1 MRKAKIICTMGP
13 ASRDEPTLG
22 KLVAAGMD
30 VARLNF
36 SHGTYDDHALALGN
50 VRRAAEVAGR
60 PVGILLDLQG
70 PKIRVG
76 KIQGGKVRLETG
88 SEVTITVLSTVPG
101 TAQRFTCSYAGLPD
115 DVSMGDPVLIN
126 DGAIRLEVIAIEN
139 REVRCRVLVG
149 GLLSDHK
156 GINLPGTPVST
167 PALTPKDIEDL
178 KFGLTMEVDYIALSF
193 VRSADDIRQVKRYA
207 PTTPIIAKLEK
218 PQAVDRVDEI
228 AQLAEG
234 VMIARGDLGVEMPL
248 ERVPLI
254 QKSAIERTNY
264 YGKIAIVATQM
275 LESMIVSPQ
284 PTRAEVSDVAN
295 AVLDGA
301 DAVMLSA
308 ETATGANPI
317 EAVKTMAAIIEE
329 VERSA
334 RYQSLPEAILDRG
347 ESTFATAVAKAC
359 AAAAGQLGIGTICV
373 YTRTG
378 ETARQVAEY
387 RPQARI
393 VAFTASEV
401 AYRRMALY
409 WGVTARRV
417 PRAFDTTD
425 EMIASIAHTLVAAG
439 EAMRGEAIV
448 IASAVPPNRPT
459 FGASMM
465 QIHRL

>member
-13 ASRDEPTLG
+13 ASREEPTLS
-22 KLVAAGMD
+22 KLVEAGMD

-36 SHGTYDDHALALGN
+36 SHGTHEDHLRAMTA
-50 VRRAAEVAGR
+50 VRRAADLAGR
-60 PVGILLDLQG
+60 PVALLLDLQG

-76 KIQGGKVRLETG
+76 KIEGGKAHLEAG
-88 SEVTITVLSTVPG
+88 SEVVISSDPNLLG
-101 TAQRFTCSYAGLPD
+101 NAQRFSCSYQGLPD
-115 DVSMGDPVLIN
+115 DVSLGDPVLVN
-126 DGAIRLEVIAIEN
+126 DGAIRLEVIGIAE
-139 REVRCRVLVG
+139 REVKCRVLVG
-149 GLLSDHK
+149 GIVSDHK
-156 GINLPGTPVST
+156 GINLPGTPVSI
-167 PALTPKDIEDL
+167 PALTPKDIDDL
-178 KFGLTMEVDYIALSF
+178 KFGLEHVVDYLAMSF
-193 VRSADDIRQVKRYA
+193 VRSADDLRLIKRYA
-207 PTTPIIAKLEK
+207 PTTPVIAKLEK
-218 PQAVDRVDEI
+218 PQAVDRIDEI

-254 QKSAIERTNY
+254 QKTAIERTNY

-301 DAVMLSA
+301 DSVMLSA
-308 ETATGANPI
+308 ETATGAHPV
-317 EAVKTMAAIIEE
+317 EAVRTMAAIIEE

-334 RYQSLPEAILDRG
+334 RYQALPEATLDRG
-347 ESTFATAVAKAC
+347 ESTFATAVARAC
-359 AAAAGQLGIGTICV
+359 AAAAQQLGIGTICV

-378 ETARQVAEY
+378 ETARQIAEY

-409 WGVTARRV
+409 WGVTARKV
-417 PRAFDTTD
+417 AKPFETTD
-425 EMIASIAHTLVAAG
+425 DLISTIAQTLVGAG

>member
-13 ASRDEPTLG
+13 ASREEPTLG
-22 KLVAAGMD
+22 KLVEAGMD

-36 SHGTYDDHALALGN
+36 SHGTHDDHLRAIGA

-60 PVGILLDLQG
+60 PVGLLLDLQG

-76 KIQGGKVRLETG
+76 SVEGGKALLEPGT
-88 SEVTITVLSTVPG
+88 EVTIGVDTSVPG
-101 TAQRFTCSYAGLPD
+101 NAQRFSCSYAGLPD
-115 DVSMGDPVLIN
+115 DVSLGDPVLIN
-126 DGAIRLEVIAIEN
+126 DGAIRLEVSAISGK
-139 REVRCRVLVG
+139 EVRCRVVVG
-149 GLLSDHK
+149 GVLSDHK
-156 GINLPGTPVST
+156 GINLPGTPVSI

-178 KFGLTMEVDYIALSF
+178 QFGLAHEVDYVALSF
-193 VRSADDIRQVKRYA
+193 VRSADDIRLIKKYA
-207 PTTPIIAKLEK
+207 PATPVIAKLEK

-254 QKSAIERTNY
+254 QKSAIERTSH

-308 ETATGANPI
+308 ETAIGAHPI
-317 EAVKTMAAIIEE
+317 GAVKTMAAIVEE

-334 RYQSLPEAILDRG
+334 RYQSLPDPTLDRG

-373 YTRTG
+373 YSRTG

-409 WGVTARRV
+409 WGVSARRV
-417 PRAFDTTD
+417 KKPFETTD
-425 EMIASIAHTLVAAG
+425 EMIATIAQTLVSAG

>member
-1 MRKAKIICTMGP
+1 MRKGKIICTMGP
-13 ASRDEPTLG
+13 ASREEPTLG
-22 KLVAAGMD
+22 RLVEAGMD

-36 SHGTYDDHALALGN
+36 SHGTHADHLDAIGA
-50 VRRAAEVAGR
+50 VRKAAEVAGR
-60 PVGILLDLQG
+60 PIGILLDLQG

-76 KIQGGKVRLETG
+76 KIEGGKVKLDTGAETM
-88 SEVTITVLSTVPG
+88 ITVEQVEG
-101 TAQRFTCSYAGLPD
+101 NAQRFSCSYEGLSE
-115 DVSMGDPVLIN
+115 DVSLGDPILIN
-126 DGAIRLEVIAIEN
+126 DGAIRLEVIAIIGKEL
-139 REVRCRVLVG
+139 RCRVVVG

-156 GINLPGTPVST
+156 GINLPGTPVSI

-178 KFGLTMEVDYIALSF
+178 KFGLEHEVDYLAMSF
-193 VRSADDIRQVKRYA
+193 VRSADDIRLIKRYA
-207 PTTPIIAKLEK
+207 PTTPIIAKLQK

-234 VMIARGDLGVEMPL
+234 VMVARGDLGVEMPL

-254 QKSAIERTNY
+254 QKSTIERTNY

-308 ETATGANPI
+308 ETATGAWPVQ
-317 EAVKTMAAIIEE
+317 AVETMARIVKE
-329 VERSA
+329 VEGSA
-334 RYQSLPEAILDRG
+334 RYQGMPEAILDRG

-378 ETARQVAEY
+378 ETARQIAEY

-417 PRAFDTTD
+417 NKPFETTD
-425 EMIASIAHTLVAAG
+425 EMIASIAQSLVGAG

-448 IASAVPPNRPT
+448 IASAVPPNRQT

>member
-13 ASRDEPTLG
+13 ASREEPTLG
-22 KLVAAGMD
+22 RLVEAGMD

-36 SHGTYDDHALALGN
+36 SHGTHDDHLRALTA
-50 VRRAAEVAGR
+50 VRKAAELAGR
-60 PVGILLDLQG
+60 PIGVMLDMQG

-76 KIQGGKVRLETG
+76 KIEGGKVRLEPGAET
-88 SEVTITVLSTVPG
+88 VITVQSDVLG
-101 TAQRFTCSYAGLPD
+101 NAQRFACSYEGLPN
-115 DVSMGDPVLIN
+115 DVSLGDPVLVN
-126 DGAIRLEVIAIEN
+126 DGAIRLEVIAISGKD
-139 REVRCRVLVG
+139 VRCRVVQG

-156 GINLPGTPVST
+156 GINLPGAAVSI

-178 KFGLTMEVDYIALSF
+178 KFGLEHEVDYVAMSF
-193 VRSADDIRQVKRYA
+193 VRSADDIRLVKRYA

-218 PQAVDRVDEI
+218 PQAVDRIDEI

-254 QKSAIERTNY
+254 QKTAIERTNY
-264 YGKIAIVATQM
+264 YGKVAIVATQM

-301 DAVMLSA
+301 DSVMLSA

-317 EAVKTMAAIIEE
+317 EAVKTMAAIVEE

-334 RYQSLPEAILDRG
+334 RYQAMPETILDRG

-378 ETARQVAEY
+378 ETARQIAHY

-417 PRAFDTTD
+417 RKQFETTED
-425 EMIASIAHTLVAAG
+425 MISNIAQTLVGLG

>member
-36 SHGTYDDHALALGN
+36 SHGTHEDHARAIAA
-50 VRRAAEVAGR
+50 VRKAAEHAGR
-60 PVGILLDLQG
+60 PIGILLDLQG

-76 KIQGGKVRLETG
+76 KIKGGKVALKEG
-88 SEVTITVLSTVPG
+88 SEVTIVGDATEAAG
-101 TAQRFTCSYAGLPD
+101 NEKRFACSYEGISD
-115 DVSMGDPVLIN
+115 DVSPGDPILIN
-126 DGAIRLEVIAIEN
+126 DGAIRLEVIKIVKG
-139 REVRCRVLVG
+139 EVRCRVVVG
-149 GLLSDHK
+149 GLISDHK
-156 GINLPGTPVST
+156 GINLPGTAVSI

-178 KFGLTMEVDYIALSF
+178 KFGLEHNVDYAALSF
-193 VRSADDIRQVKRYA
+193 VRSADDIRQIKRYA

-228 AQLAEG
+228 AQLADG

-264 YGKIAIVATQM
+264 YGKISIVATQM

-308 ETATGANPI
+308 AE
-317 EAVKTMAAIIEE
+317 
-329 VERSA
+329 
-334 RYQSLPEAILDRG
+334 
-347 ESTFATAVAKAC
+347 
-359 AAAAGQLGIGTICV
+359 QLGIGTICV

-378 ETARQVAEY
+378 ETAKQIAGY

-393 VAFTASEV
+393 VAFTASPES
-401 AYRRMALY
+401 YRRMALY

-417 PRAFDTTD
+417 AKPFETTD
-425 EMIASIAHTLVAAG
+425 EMISTIAQTLVGAG
-439 EAMRGEAIV
+439 EAMRGEAVV

>member
-1 MRKAKIICTMGP
+1 MGP
-13 ASRDEPTLG
+13 ASREEPVLG

-36 SHGTYDDHALALGN
+36 SHGTHEDHARTIAN
-50 VRRAAEVAGR
+50 VRRAAETAGR
-60 PVGILLDLQG
+60 PIALLADLQG

-76 KIQGGKVRLETG
+76 KIKGGKVQLKEDAEVVIDVGLEG
-88 SEVTITVLSTVPG
+88 LG
-101 TAQRFTCSYAGLPD
+101 TAQRFSCSYEGLPD
-115 DVSMGDPVLIN
+115 DVTPGDPILIN
-126 DGAIRLEVIAIEN
+126 DGAIRLEVVKVAKK
-139 REVRCRVLVG
+139 EVHAKVIVG
-149 GLLSDHK
+149 GMLSDHK
-156 GINLPGTPVST
+156 GINLPGTAVSI

-178 KFGLTMEVDYIALSF
+178 KFGLSHSVDFIALSF
-193 VRSADDIRQVKRYA
+193 VRSADDIRQVKRLA

-218 PQAVDRVDEI
+218 PQAVDRIDEI
-228 AQLAEG
+228 AQIADG
-234 VMIARGDLGVEMPL
+234 VMIARGDLGVELPL

-254 QKSAIERTNY
+254 QKTGIERTNY
-264 YGKIAIVATQM
+264 HGKIAIVATQM

-295 AVLDGA
+295 AILDGA

-308 ETATGANPI
+308 ETATGAHPI
-317 EAVKTMAAIIEE
+317 EAVTTMAKVIEE

-334 RYQSLPEAILDRG
+334 RYQSLPDRTLDRG

-359 AAAAGQLGIGTICV
+359 TAAADQLGIGTICV

-393 VAFTASEV
+393 VAFTASPE

-417 PRAFDTTD
+417 PKPFESTD
-425 EMIASIAHTLVAAG
+425 EMIASMAHTLVGAG

>member
-13 ASRDEPTLG
+13 ASREEPTLSR
-22 KLVAAGMD
+22 LVDAGMD

-36 SHGTYDDHALALGN
+36 SHGTHEDHLRAIRN
-50 VRRAAEVAGR
+50 VRAAAERAGR
-60 PVGILLDLQG
+60 PVALLLDLQG

-76 KIQGGKVRLETG
+76 KIEGGKVRLEAGAETI
-88 SEVTITVLSTVPG
+88 ITVDQGVMG
-101 TAQRFTCSYAGLPD
+101 TAQRFSCSYEGLTD

-126 DGAIRLEVIAIEN
+126 DGAIRLEVIGISGKD
-139 REVRCRVLVG
+139 VRCRVNVG
-149 GLLSDHK
+149 GVLSDHK
-156 GINLPGTPVST
+156 GINLPGTPVSI
-167 PALTPKDIEDL
+167 PAMTPKDIEDL
-178 KFGLTMEVDYIALSF
+178 KFGLEHEVDYVAMSF
-193 VRSADDIRQVKRYA
+193 VRNADDIRLIKRYA
-207 PTTPIIAKLEK
+207 PTTPIVAKLEK

-254 QKSAIERTNY
+254 QKTAIERTNY

-308 ETATGANPI
+308 ETATGAHPV
-317 EAVKTMAAIIEE
+317 EAVSTMAAIVEE

-334 RYQSLPEAILDRG
+334 RYQAMPDPTLSRG
-347 ESTFATAVAKAC
+347 ESTFATAVARAC
-359 AAAAGQLGIGTICV
+359 AAAAQQLGIGTICV

-378 ETARQVAEY
+378 ETARQIAEY

-393 VAFTASEV
+393 VAFTGSDV

-409 WGVTARRV
+409 WGVSARKV
-417 PRAFDTTD
+417 KKPFEGTE
-425 EMIASIAHTLVAAG
+425 EMISTIAQTLVGAG

>member
-13 ASRDEPTLG
+13 ACRDEPTLG
-22 KLVAAGMD
+22 QLVAAGMD

-36 SHGTYDDHALALGN
+36 SHGSHDDHARALTS

-60 PVGILLDLQG
+60 PIAVLLDLQG

-76 KIQGGKVRLETG
+76 KIKGGRIDLKNGEEIVIITG
-88 SEVTITVLSTVPG
+88 PG
-101 TAQRFTCSYAGLPD
+101 SNLTEGKLPCSYEGLPG
-115 DVSMGDPVLIN
+115 DVSIGDPVLIN
-126 DGAIRLEVIAIEN
+126 DGAIRLEVTHVGKL
-139 REVRCRVLVG
+139 EVRCRVIQG
-149 GLLSDHK
+149 GLVTDNK
-156 GINLPGTPVST
+156 GINLPGAAVSL
-167 PALTPKDIEDL
+167 PALTEKDLEDL
-178 KFGLTMEVDYIALSF
+178 KFGLTLGVDYVALSF
-193 VRSADDIRQVKRYA
+193 VRTADDIRQVKRYA
-207 PTTPIIAKLEK
+207 GATPIIAKLEK
-218 PQAVDRVDEI
+218 PQAVDRIDEI

-234 VMIARGDLGVEMPL
+234 VMVARGDLGVELPL

-254 QKSAIERTNY
+254 QKTAIERTNY
-264 YGKIAIVATQM
+264 HGKIAIVATQM
-275 LESMIVSPQ
+275 LESMIKSPQ

-295 AVLDGA
+295 AILDGA
-301 DAVMLSA
+301 DAIMLSA
-308 ETATGANPI
+308 ETATGDFPVQ
-317 EAVKTMAAIIEE
+317 AVSTMARIVEE

-334 RYQSLPEAILDRG
+334 RYQNLPEMTLDRG

-359 AAAAGQLGIGTICV
+359 AAAAGQLGIGTIVV

-393 VAFTASEV
+393 VAITASVE

-409 WGVTARRV
+409 WGVTARLIGK
-417 PRAFDTTD
+417 PYESTD
-425 EMIASIAHTLVAAG
+425 EMIQSVSAILVNAG
-439 EAMRGEAIV
+439 EAMRGEAVV

>member
-13 ASRDEPTLG
+13 ASREEPTLS
-22 KLVAAGMD
+22 KLVDAGMD

-36 SHGTYDDHALALGN
+36 SHGTHDDHLRAMAN
-50 VRRAAEVAGR
+50 VRKAAEMAGR
-60 PVGILLDLQG
+60 PVGLLLDLQG

-76 KIQGGKVRLETG
+76 NIAGGKVKLEAG
-88 SEVTITVLSTVPG
+88 AEVTIVVDDGAPG
-101 TAQRFTCSYAGLPD
+101 NAQRFACSYEGLAD
-115 DVSMGDPVLIN
+115 DVSIGDPVLIN
-126 DGAIRLEVIAIEN
+126 DGAIRLEVISIEGK
-139 REVRCRVLVG
+139 EVRCRVKVG
-149 GLLSDHK
+149 GVLSDHK
-156 GINLPGTPVST
+156 GINLPGTPVSI
-167 PALTPKDIEDL
+167 PAMTQKDIEDL
-178 KFGLTMEVDYIALSF
+178 KFGLEHEVDYVAMSF
-193 VRSADDIRQVKRYA
+193 VRSADDIRLIKRYA
-207 PTTPIIAKLEK
+207 PVTPIIAKLEK
-218 PQAVDRVDEI
+218 PQAVDRIDEI

-254 QKSAIERTNY
+254 QKTAIERTNY

-301 DAVMLSA
+301 DSVMLSA
-308 ETATGANPI
+308 ETATGAYPV
-317 EAVKTMAAIIEE
+317 EAVRTMAAIVEE

-334 RYQSLPEAILDRG
+334 RYQAMPEAILDRG
-347 ESTFATAVAKAC
+347 ESTFATAVARAC
-359 AAAAGQLGIGTICV
+359 AAAAQQLGIGTICV

-378 ETARQVAEY
+378 ETARQIAEY
-387 RPQARI
+387 RPQAKI
-393 VAFTASEV
+393 VAFTGSEV

-409 WGVTARRV
+409 WGVSARRV
-417 PRAFDTTD
+417 QKAFETTD
-425 EMIASIAHTLVAAG
+425 EMISAIAQTLVGAG

>member
-13 ASRDEPTLG
+13 ACREEPTLG

-36 SHGTYDDHALALGN
+36 SHGTHDDHARAIAN
-50 VRRAAEVAGR
+50 VRRASEMAGR
-60 PVGILLDLQG
+60 PIALLLDLQG

-76 KIQGGKVRLETG
+76 KIQGGKVLLEEGGEVVITAG
-88 SEVTITVLSTVPG
+88 SETAG
-101 TAQRFTCSYAGLPD
+101 TAQRFGCSYEGLAD
-115 DVSMGDPVLIN
+115 DVTPGDPILIN
-126 DGAIRLEVIAIEN
+126 DGAIRLEV
-139 REVRCRVLVG
+139 VRCVKSEVHCRVMVG

-156 GINLPGTPVST
+156 GINLPGTAVSI

-178 KFGLTMEVDYIALSF
+178 HFGLAHGVDYIALSF
-193 VRSADDIRQVKRYA
+193 VRSADDIRLVKRYA
-207 PTTPIIAKLEK
+207 PTTPIIAKIEK
-218 PQAVDRVDEI
+218 PQAVDRIDEI
-228 AQLAEG
+228 AALADG

-254 QKSAIERTNY
+254 QKTGIERTNY
-264 YGKIAIVATQM
+264 HGKIAIVATQM
-275 LESMIVSPQ
+275 LESMIISPQ

-295 AVLDGA
+295 AILDGA

-308 ETATGANPI
+308 ETATGAHPI
-317 EAVKTMAAIIEE
+317 AAVRTMGAIIEE

-334 RYQSLPEAILDRG
+334 RYQALPDPTLDRG

-393 VAFTASEV
+393 VAFTASQE

-417 PRAFDTTD
+417 PKAFESTD
-425 EMIASIAHTLVAAG
+425 EMIAAVANTLVGAG

>member
-13 ASRDEPTLG
+13 ASREEPTLG

-30 VARLNF
+30 CARLNF
-36 SHGTYDDHALALGN
+36 SHGTHEDHARAILN
-50 VRRAAEVAGR
+50 VRRAAEIAGR
-60 PVGILLDLQG
+60 PVAILLDLQG

-76 KIQGGKVRLETG
+76 KLEGGRADLVAG
-88 SEVTITVLSTVPG
+88 AEVSIVVQKDFLG
-101 TAQRFTCSYAGLPD
+101 TAERFSCSYEGLPE
-115 DVSMGDPVLIN
+115 DVTPGDPVLIN
-126 DGAIRLEVIAIEN
+126 DGKIRLEVLSSKKD
-139 REVRCRVLVG
+139 EVRCRVVVG
-149 GLLSDHK
+149 GLLTDHK
-156 GINLPGTPVST
+156 GINLPGTPVSI
-167 PALTPKDIEDL
+167 PAVTEKDLVDL
-178 KFGLTMEVDYIALSF
+178 QFGLEQSVDYVAISF
-193 VRSADDIRQVKRYA
+193 VRSADDIRQIKRYA
-207 PTTPIIAKLEK
+207 PTTPIVAKLEK
-218 PQAVDRVDEI
+218 PQAVDRIDEI
-228 AQLAEG
+228 AQLADG
-234 VMIARGDLGVEMPL
+234 VMIARGDLGVELPL

-254 QKSAIERTNY
+254 QKTGIERTNY
-264 YGKIAIVATQM
+264 HGKIAIVATQM

-295 AVLDGA
+295 AILDGA

-308 ETATGANPI
+308 ETATGAHPV
-317 EAVKTMAAIIEE
+317 EAVRTMAAIVEE

-378 ETARQVAEY
+378 ETARQIAEY

-393 VAFTASEV
+393 VAFTASPE
-401 AYRRMALY
+401 AHRRMALY
-409 WGVTARRV
+409 WGVTSRRV
-417 PRAFDTTD
+417 TKPFEATD
-425 EMIASIAHTLVAAG
+425 EMIATIAQTLVGAG

>member
-13 ASRDEPTLG
+13 ASREEPVLG
-22 KLVAAGMD
+22 RLVEAGMD
-30 VARLNF
+30 VARLNL
-36 SHGTYDDHALALGN
+36 SHGTQDDHARAITA
-50 VRRAAEVAGR
+50 VRRAAEIAGR
-60 PVGILLDLQG
+60 PIGLLLDLQG

-76 KIQGGKVRLETG
+76 RIEGGKVRLEAG
-88 SEVTITVLSTVPG
+88 AEVIIAVGDSQPG
-101 TAQRFTCSYAGLPD
+101 TAQRFSCSYEGLPD
-115 DVSMGDPVLIN
+115 DVSLGDPVLIN
-126 DGAIRLEVIAIEN
+126 DGAIRLEVNGIAKN
-139 REVRCRVLVG
+139 EVKCRVVVG
-149 GLLSDHK
+149 GWLSDHK
-156 GINLPGTPVST
+156 GINLPGTPVSI
-167 PALTPKDIEDL
+167 PAMTPKDIDDL
-178 KFGLTMEVDYIALSF
+178 RFGLEKEVDYVAMSF
-193 VRSADDIRQVKRYA
+193 VRSADDIRLIKRYA
-207 PTTPIIAKLEK
+207 PTTPVIAKLEK
-218 PQAVDRVDEI
+218 PQAVDRIDEI

-254 QKSAIERTNY
+254 QKTAIERTNY
-264 YGKIAIVATQM
+264 YGKITIVATQM

-284 PTRAEVSDVAN
+284 PTR
-295 AVLDGA
+295 

-308 ETATGANPI
+308 ETATGAHPI
-317 EAVKTMAAIIEE
+317 EAVKTMSAIVEE

-334 RYQSLPEAILDRG
+334 RYQALPEAILDRG

-393 VAFTASEV
+393 VAFTASDV

-409 WGVTARRV
+409 WGVTARKV

-425 EMIASIAHTLVAAG
+425 EMIANIAQTLVGAG
-439 EAMRGEAIV
+439 EARRGEAIA
-448 IASAVPPNRPT
+448 IAYALT
-459 FGASMM
+459 
-465 QIHRL
+465 

>member
-1 MRKAKIICTMGP
+1 MRKAKIICARGP
-13 ASRDEPTLG
+13 ASREEPTLSR
-22 KLVAAGMD
+22 LVEAGMD
-30 VARLNF
+30 VARLNL
-36 SHGTYDDHALALGN
+36 SHGTHDDHARAIVA
-50 VRRAAEVAGR
+50 VRKAAENAGR
-60 PVGILLDLQG
+60 PVALMLDLQG

-76 KIQGGKVRLETG
+76 KIEGGKVRLESGAET
-88 SEVTITVLSTVPG
+88 TITVDPAILG
-101 TAQRFTCSYAGLPD
+101 TAQRFSCSYEGLPE
-115 DVSMGDPVLIN
+115 DVSIGDPVLIN
-126 DGAIRLEVIAIEN
+126 DGSIRLEVVAVEGKD
-139 REVRCRVLVG
+139 VRCRVKVG
-149 GLLSDHK
+149 GVLSDHK
-156 GINLPGTPVST
+156 GINLPGTPVSI
-167 PALTPKDIEDL
+167 PAMTPKDIEDL
-178 KFGLTMEVDYIALSF
+178 KFGLEHEIDYLAMSF
-193 VRSADDIRQVKRYA
+193 VRSADDIRLIKRYA
-207 PTTPIIAKLEK
+207 PTTPVIAKLEK

-254 QKSAIERTNY
+254 QKTAIERTNY
-264 YGKIAIVATQM
+264 YGKVAIVATQM

-295 AVLDGA
+295 AV
-301 DAVMLSA
+301 
-308 ETATGANPI
+308 
-317 EAVKTMAAIIEE
+317 
-329 VERSA
+329 A
-334 RYQSLPEAILDRG
+334 R
-347 ESTFATAVAKAC
+347 AC
-359 AAAAGQLGIGTICV
+359 AAASQQLGIGTICV

-378 ETARQVAEY
+378 ETARQIAEW

-401 AYRRMALY
+401 AYQRMALY

-417 PRAFDTTD
+417 RKPFETTD
-425 EMIASIAHTLVAAG
+425 ELISTIAQTLVGSG

>member
-30 VARLNF
+30 CARLNF
-36 SHGTYDDHALALGN
+36 SHGTHEDHARTITN
-50 VRRAAEVAGR
+50 VRRASEIAGR
-60 PVGILLDLQG
+60 PIAILLDLQG

-76 KIQGGKVRLETG
+76 KIKGGKVKLEEET
-88 SEVTITVLSTVPG
+88 EVTIVTDDVLG
-101 TAQRFTCSYAGLPD
+101 TAERFSYAGLPE
-115 DVSMGDPVLIN
+115 DVTPGDPILVN
-126 DGAIRLEVIAIEN
+126 DGAIRLEVVKAGKK
-139 REVRCRVLVG
+139 EVRCRVVVG
-149 GLLSDHK
+149 GTLSDNK
-156 GINLPGTPVST
+156 GINLPGTPVSI
-167 PALTPKDIEDL
+167 PALTDKDLVDL
-178 KFGLTMEVDYIALSF
+178 QFGLSQGVDYVAMSF
-193 VRSADDIRQVKRYA
+193 VRSADDIRLIKRYA
-207 PTTPIIAKLEK
+207 PTMPIIAKLEK
-218 PQAVDRVDEI
+218 PQAVDRIDEI
-228 AQLAEG
+228 SQIADG

-254 QKSAIERTNY
+254 QKTGIERTNY
-264 YGKIAIVATQM
+264 HGKIAIVATQM

-295 AVLDGA
+295 AILDGA
-301 DAVMLSA
+301 DSVMLSA
-308 ETATGANPI
+308 ETATGANPV
-317 EAVKTMAAIIEE
+317 EAVRTMAAIIEE

-334 RYQSLPEAILDRG
+334 RYQALPEAILDRG

-359 AAAAGQLGIGTICV
+359 AAAAGQLGIGTVCV

-378 ETARQVAEY
+378 ETARQIGEY
-387 RPQARI
+387 RPTARI
-393 VAFTASEV
+393 LAFTASQQ
-401 AYRRMALY
+401 AYQRMALY

-417 PRAFDTTD
+417 PKPFESTD
-425 EMIASIAHTLVAAG
+425 EMIANIAQTLVG
-439 EAMRGEAIV
+439 SGDAMRGEAVV